1 MSEDTIKQLRSLNS
15 LLALAAG
22 SDRELAKQI
31 ESAIEFSRGEIG
43 ESHPSHEMLAK
54 SAKRLMELHL
64 SQRTACGFQHC
75 DLHGQG
81 NDPLWIRAQVL
92 AALRKLAG
100 SREAI
105 LFVSGLPTV
114 VKPRQGRWS
123 RRRRQT
129 YQETLSYIQHLAAAH
144 SSPRTRLQLI
154 FI

>member
-1 MSEDTIKQLRSLNS
+1 MAEDTLKQLRSLNS
-15 LLALAAG
+15 LLTLVTG

-43 ESHPSHEMLAK
+43 EAHPNHDLLAK

-64 SQRTACGFQHC
+64 SHRTACGFQHC
-75 DLHGQG
+75 DLRGQG

-100 SREAI
+100 TREAI
-105 LFVSGLPTV
+105 LLVSGLPTV
-114 VKPRQGRWS
+114 IKPLGGRWS
-123 RRRRQT
+123 RRRRQN
-129 YQETLSYIQHLAAAH
+129 YQDTLSYIQHLAAAH